1 MFDIARFL
9 IATSRFKRIAHSRTI
24 YEDTFLPVRS
34 ARRRKRGIDRRI
46 GRNVRTCE
54 KAADLRRNERTT
66 RFVSIENGDFRTV
79 PC

>member
-1 MFDIARFL
+1 
-9 IATSRFKRIAHSRTI
+9 
-24 YEDTFLPVRS
+24 VRS